1 LKRDLNARPA
11 AGRSLQWPV
20 QEPTNGSRK
29 HGRGDDGFPGTFTRA
44 AIYFMR
50 DHQNQAQEMNTDLS
64 NSAVFLN
71 HSSFANSNAAKNEN
85 HGRGVRSPF
94 LFALAVAV
102 FGLLSMLIVDHGPWN
117 RPHVQTA
124 ESHYATTSA
133 AARAAGAT
141 VTPTMPKPALE
152 PVAPGPKPVQ
162 PANPVTP

>member
-1 LKRDLNARPA
+1 MVPKNMVA
-11 AGRSLQWPV
+11 
-20 QEPTNGSRK
+20 E
-29 HGRGDDGFPGTFTRA
+29 DDGFPGTFTRA
-44 AIYFMR
+44 AIYFTR
-50 DHQNQAQEMNTDLS
+50 DHQRQAQGMNTDLS

-71 HSSFANSNAAKNEN
+71 NSGFAKNSDAAKNEN
-85 HGRGVRSPF
+85 HGRRARSPF

-124 ESHYATTSA
+124 ESHYATTRA

-141 VTPTMPKPALE
+141 VTPTMPKPELE

-162 PANPVTP
+162 PANPATP